1 MSNIILIGP
10 IGTGKSTLA
19 DIISTKLSYPRCCVD
34 DVRWEYYQK
43 LGYSKEKEQALR
55 AESGFEEVYKY
66 WKPFEAQTILQILK
80 DYQNYVIDFGG
91 GHSVYEDDQ
100 LFTEVANAM
109 FDEMNVFL
117 ILPSADK
124 EESLRILDER
134 QKLDINVHFIEHK
147 SNYELAKHIVY
158 TKGKTPLETAEE
170 IIQQIK

>member
-34 DVRWEYYQK
+34 DVRWDYYQK

-55 AESGFEEVYKY
+55 AVSFEEVYKY
-66 WKPFEAQTILQILK
+66 WKPFEAQTIIQILK
-80 DYQNYVIDFGG
+80 DYQNHVIDFGG
-91 GHSVYEDDQ
+91 GHSVYEDEQ
-100 LFTEVANAM
+100 LFSEVANAM
-109 FDEMNVFL
+109 LQESNVFL
-117 ILPSADK
+117 ILPSEDK

-134 QKLDINVHFIEHK
+134 EKLAINAHFIEHK

-170 IIQQIK
+170 IIQLIK